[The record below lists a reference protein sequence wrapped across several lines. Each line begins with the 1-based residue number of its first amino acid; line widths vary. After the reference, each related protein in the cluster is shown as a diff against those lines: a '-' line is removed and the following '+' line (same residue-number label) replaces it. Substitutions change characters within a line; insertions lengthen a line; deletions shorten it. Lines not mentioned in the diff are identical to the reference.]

1 MDREKMKNKIAI
13 TLSSFPIFYL
23 TFIIDFINLLSEKF
37 DIELF
42 LHNSGS
48 NMPKFNNNVRIRL
61 IAHNKTKKSHSVR
74 QLLGKET
81 IVKLKIFSQKRYF
94 AIIGIES
101 LGLVMANILN
111 KNNKQK
117 LFYYNF
123 ELYDKNQKGV
133 WQLNYNFIKQL
144 EKNILLESV
153 DKLIIQDKDREIAYK
168 KIINLNKRIDVC
180 YLPVSLRDIT
190 IKTEKSNNE
199 LINIMYYGQLSPIR
213 FNTHMVLEAQKFD
226 VNIKLSINAV
236 SFIGNQYV
244 EELKSLDLNNKVI
257 FNLKHTKYNE
267 IYKDI
272 QEATIGL
279 VFYRDTVIN
288 ERLTGKSSVKLAH
301 YMQVGIPIIGFKHTS
316 LNKIVNDYNI
326 GITIS
331 NLSELNN
338 AIHIITENY
347 EYYQQNVKKA
357 YKLIYS
363 LNQHINKLTK
373 VLIHE

>member
-1 MDREKMKNKIAI
+1 MKNKIAI
-13 TLSSFPIFYL
+13 TLSTFPIFYL

-48 NMPKFNNNVRIRL
+48 NMPKFNKNVKIRL
-61 IAHNKTKKSHSVR
+61 IAHNKTKKSHSVG

-81 IVKLKIFSQKRYF
+81 IVKLKFFSQKRYL

-111 KNNKQK
+111 KDNKQK

-144 EKNILLESV
+144 EKNILLKSV
-153 DKLIIQDKDREIAYK
+153 NRLIIQDKDREIAYK
-168 KIINLNKRIDVC
+168 RIINLNKRIGVY

-190 IKTEKSNNE
+190 IDTKKSNNE
-199 LINIMYYGQLSPIR
+199 LINIMYYGQLSPRR
-213 FNTHMVLEAQKFD
+213 FNTHMVHEAQKFD
-226 VNIKLSINAV
+226 DNVKLFINAV
-236 SFIGNQYV
+236 SFIGNRYI
-244 EELKSLDLNNKVI
+244 EELKNLDVNNKVI
-257 FNLKHTKYNE
+257 FNLNHTNSNE
-267 IYKDI
+267 IYKEI

-279 VFYRDTVIN
+279 VFYGDTTIN
-288 ERLTGKSSVKLAH
+288 EKLTGKSSVKLAH

-331 NLSELNN
+331 DLSELNN
-338 AIHIITENY
+338 AINIIMENY
-347 EYYQQNVKKA
+347 EYYQQNARKA
-357 YKLIYS
+357 YKMIYS
-363 LNQHINKLTK
+363 LNKYINKLNK
-373 VLIHE
+373 VLIHG